1 MKDYEKDIVLFVYRF
16 KILLSTN
23 IKYLLG
29 NKKYYQVVVKRLVD
43 KGYLRRYKTKYLM
56 LGQVGKKY
64 IKELGYIYSKPSYK
78 KEYVKRMTTISLL
91 ASLFIG
97 NGIEF
102 TPSFELK
109 DFTHFRTQSRPFIG
123 SIKFN
128 GNDYLVYYIS
138 KKSSK
143 RFCNSIIYDFQKE
156 QKYKQAILFI
166 EDINM
171 IDIKDYAFGSNQF
184 IIFSYP
190 FENLIYLFREQ
201 FKIDYRK
208 ILDKFGSTNS
218 FISKWYFCDY
228 ETQNKQFITF
238 LPFIDCEKIYK
249 LMTFGRENK
258 KYIGNL
264 HIVCS
269 KNVANILN
277 KYFPVLK
284 ISIVD
289 FEKYIREFKIYYR
302 QEIEIL
308 F

>member
-1 MKDYEKDIVLFVYRF
+1 MKDYEKNIVLFVYRF
-16 KILLSTN
+16 KIVLSTN
-23 IKYLLG
+23 IKYLLC

-64 IKELGYIYSKPSYK
+64 IKELSYTYSKPSYK

-208 ILDKFGSTNS
+208 ILDKFGYTNS
-218 FISKWYFCDY
+218 FISKWFFCDY

>member
-1 MKDYEKDIVLFVYRF
+1 MKDYEKKIVLFVYRF
-16 KILLSTN
+16 KIVLSTN

-208 ILDKFGSTNS
+208 ILDKFGYTNY

-249 LMTFGRENK
+249 LMTFCRENR
-258 KYIGNL
+258 KYIENL

-269 KNVANILN
+269 KNLANILS
-277 KYFPVLK
+277 KYIPILK
-284 ISIVD
+284 IYIAD
-289 FEKYIREFKIYYR
+289 FEKYIKDFNVYY
-302 QEIEIL
+302 IG
-308 F
+308 

>member
-143 RFCNSIIYDFQKE
+143 DF
-156 QKYKQAILFI
+156 AIPLFMI
-166 EDINM
+166 FKKNKNINRL
-171 IDIKDYAFGSNQF
+171 F
-184 IIFSYP
+184 
-190 FENLIYLFREQ
+190 YL
-201 FKIDYRK
+201 
-208 ILDKFGSTNS
+208 
-218 FISKWYFCDY
+218 
-228 ETQNKQFITF
+228 
-238 LPFIDCEKIYK
+238 
-249 LMTFGRENK
+249 
-258 KYIGNL
+258 
-264 HIVCS
+264 
-269 KNVANILN
+269 
-277 KYFPVLK
+277 LK
-284 ISIVD
+284 I
-289 FEKYIREFKIYYR
+289 
-302 QEIEIL
+302 
-308 F
+308 

>member
-1 MKDYEKDIVLFVYRF
+1 MKDYEKNIVLFVYRF
-16 KILLSTN
+16 KIVLSTN

-29 NKKYYQVVVKRLVD
+29 NKKYYQLVVKRLVD
-43 KGYLRRYKTKYLM
+43 KGYFRRYKTKYLM

-156 QKYKQAILFI
+156 RLW
-166 EDINM
+166 
-171 IDIKDYAFGSNQF
+171 
-184 IIFSYP
+184 
-190 FENLIYLFREQ
+190 
-201 FKIDYRK
+201 FK
-208 ILDKFGSTNS
+208 S
-218 FISKWYFCDY
+218 
-228 ETQNKQFITF
+228 
-238 LPFIDCEKIYK
+238 
-249 LMTFGRENK
+249 
-258 KYIGNL
+258 
-264 HIVCS
+264 
-269 KNVANILN
+269 
-277 KYFPVLK
+277 
-284 ISIVD
+284 
-289 FEKYIREFKIYYR
+289 IYY
-302 QEIEIL
+302 
-308 F
+308 FFMSF

>member
-1 MKDYEKDIVLFVYRF
+1 MKDYEKNIVLFVYRF
-16 KILLSTN
+16 KIVLSTN

-171 IDIKDYAFGSNQF
+171 INIKDYAFGSNQF

-190 FENLIYLFREQ
+190 FENLINLFREQ

-208 ILDKFGSTNS
+208 ILDELGYDNS
-218 FISKWYFCDY
+218 FVSKWYFCDY

-249 LMTFGRENK
+249 LMTFCRENK
-258 KYIGNL
+258 KYIENL

>member
-43 KGYLRRYKTKYLM
+43 KYYLRRYKTKYLM

-64 IKELGYIYSKPSYK
+64 IKELGYSYSKPSYK
-78 KEYVKRMTTISLL
+78 KEYVERMTTISLL
-91 ASLFIG
+91 
-97 NGIEF
+97 
-102 TPSFELK
+102 
-109 DFTHFRTQSRPFIG
+109 
-123 SIKFN
+123 
-128 GNDYLVYYIS
+128 
-138 KKSSK
+138 
-143 RFCNSIIYDFQKE
+143 
-156 QKYKQAILFI
+156 
-166 EDINM
+166 
-171 IDIKDYAFGSNQF
+171 
-184 IIFSYP
+184 
-190 FENLIYLFREQ
+190 
-201 FKIDYRK
+201 
-208 ILDKFGSTNS
+208 
-218 FISKWYFCDY
+218 
-228 ETQNKQFITF
+228 
-238 LPFIDCEKIYK
+238 
-249 LMTFGRENK
+249 
-258 KYIGNL
+258 
-264 HIVCS
+264 VCS